1 MWAACAYNMNMRISE
16 KALRKHILSDKCNAI
31 AFGAA
36 TGSDIYLVGGY
47 LRDTLIG
54 KKSRDRDY
62 VVTGRFEDMLDVV
75 ASRTGARAVKIGKR
89 GLYRFFLKDGVS
101 MDFSP
106 LTGDISADVLER
118 DFTVNSMAWSP
129 TGGLIDICGGEDDL
143 SKGTVRMI
151 SADNITKDP
160 VRILRAYRL
169 AQELSFTIERKT
181 RVVFRSIRGLLK
193 EVKTERITLEFFK
206 VLSAA
211 SSSRIL
217 RMLWKDGI
225 LGCLIDCSD
234 AELDHRLKV
243 LSRINRMFKEL
254 PLKYRRR
261 LSDPSSENLSFAA
274 LLKLELLL
282 KGNPANMFCL
292 SANIL
297 KRLRNLNDADRILTE
312 DNTSQGNLFEL
323 FERAGECAIDFLLTR
338 RLPALLPEYER
349 YRALKGRRLLSAEE
363 IKRVLRLHD
372 GVVLGRIL
380 RDLEKARFSG
390 FVRNR
395 ADAIAM
401 VRRIH
406 QEVI

>member
-1 MWAACAYNMNMRISE
+1 MCRRSAYNINMRMSGP
-16 KALRKHILSDKCNAI
+16 ALSKRILSDKYNAV
-31 AFGAA
+31 AFEAA
-36 TGSDIYLVGGY
+36 SGRDVYLVGGY
-47 LRDTLIG
+47 LRDVLIG
-54 KKSRDRDY
+54 RKSRDRDY
-62 VVTGRFEDMLDVV
+62 VARGRFEDILEEV
-75 ASRTGARAVKIGKR
+75 ATRTGARAVKIGKR
-89 GLYRFFLKDGVS
+89 GPYRFFLKDGSS
-101 MDFSP
+101 MDFSL
-106 LTGDISADVLER
+106 LTHDISTDVRER

-129 TGGLIDICGGEDDL
+129 TRGLIDLCGGEDDL